1 MVSETGDEMSRR
13 WQRSMLRAVLVAL
26 VRAYAATVRR
36 AVRVGGAAPEMH
48 AVMAD
53 VDTGRESCS
62 WRASAVFTVWEEAL
76 VHECTEL

>member
-1 MVSETGDEMSRR
+1 
-13 WQRSMLRAVLVAL
+13 MLRAVLVALPL

-36 AVRVGGAAPEMH
+36 AARVGLGGAAPEMH